1 MIRFLQKWKR
11 NEVQSTE
18 PPGTF
23 RQNTN
28 SSQKSTPQFATST
41 ESSEFKRIIP
51 TMINSPCTG
60 IKDSSNYGGNMVK
73 QLNYPPY

>member
-23 RQNTN
+23 RKNTD
-28 SSQKSTPQFATST
+28 SSQKGTPQFATST
-41 ESSEFKRIIP
+41 ES
-51 TMINSPCTG
+51 
-60 IKDSSNYGGNMVK
+60 
-73 QLNYPPY
+73 